1 LLTIW
6 GVAGDGKRAT
16 VYDEMDYDEPALVY
30 LPVEQAPPSRR
41 C

>member
-1 LLTIW
+1 V
-6 GVAGDGKRAT
+6 GVAGDEKRAT